1 MGSMICSL
9 FHFKKNR
16 VFHARMGW
24 TPMFGR

>member
-9 FHFKKNR
+9 FHFKKK